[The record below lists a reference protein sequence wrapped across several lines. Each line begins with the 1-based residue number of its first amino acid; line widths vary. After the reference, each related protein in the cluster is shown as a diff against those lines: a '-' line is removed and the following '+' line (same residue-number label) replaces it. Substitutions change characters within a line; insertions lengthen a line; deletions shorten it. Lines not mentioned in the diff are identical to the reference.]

1 MKTYFSSLYDHVQ
14 KRRYARP
21 INHNN
26 PNKLFK
32 PLYDYSKTKTTDI
45 DLRPSY
51 YKFMENMEKT
61 NPDLFKELNDPIPTE
76 DLIDM
81 NYLQLHENRH
91 VPKIMPDE
99 EYPDWV

>member
-1 MKTYFSSLYDHVQ
+1 MKTYFSSLYDHIQ

-21 INHNN
+21 INRND

-32 PLYDYSKTKTTDI
+32 PLYDYSKTKTTDT

-51 YKFMENMEKT
+51 YKFMENMEKSD
-61 NPDLFKELNDPIPTE
+61 PDLFKELNDPIPTE
-76 DLIDM
+76 ELIDM

-91 VPKIMPDE
+91 VPKIMSDE